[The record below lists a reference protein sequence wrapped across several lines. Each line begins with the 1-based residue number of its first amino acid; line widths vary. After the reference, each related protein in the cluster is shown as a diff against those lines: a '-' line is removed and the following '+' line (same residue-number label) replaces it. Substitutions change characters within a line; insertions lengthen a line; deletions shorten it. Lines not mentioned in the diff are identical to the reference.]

1 MSKMSKEFEYKGYK
15 FNTSVEL
22 NARVERRMDGKKFHK
37 IITNDMGMGSFYI
50 SSEVEDDELKEAVS
64 HHENEAKMY
73 VDKREKKNLTPLQ
86 ELLSSCGFS

>member
-1 MSKMSKEFEYKGYK
+1 MNKEFEYKGYR

-22 NARVERRMDGKKFHK
+22 NFKVEKRINGKRFHM
-37 IITNDMGMGSFYI
+37 IITNDMGMGSSYI
-50 SSEVEDDELKEAVS
+50 SHEVEDDELKEAVS

-86 ELLSSCGFS
+86 ELLSSLGFY